1 VDTDAAHT
9 PQRFYTASVRLSKNP
24 ILLNFIIMLKYKS
37 CKFLSKFVDKNFEP
51 SLKPL
56 KVEQIFTKKLGF

>member
-1 VDTDAAHT
+1 
-9 PQRFYTASVRLSKNP
+9 
-24 ILLNFIIMLKYKS
+24 MLKYKS

-56 KVEQIFTKKLGF
+56 KFEQIFTKKTRFLDKLTLAACIAKKFAKNKESI